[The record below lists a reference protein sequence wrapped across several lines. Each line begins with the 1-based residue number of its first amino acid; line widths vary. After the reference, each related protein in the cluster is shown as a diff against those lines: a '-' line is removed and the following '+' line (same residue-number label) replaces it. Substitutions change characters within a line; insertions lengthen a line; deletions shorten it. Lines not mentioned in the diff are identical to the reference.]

1 MEVIS
6 MRKLLIT
13 TGFVSLATVA
23 GLSVSLAQGYYG
35 EPAPYGSS
43 LDYSPGINDL
53 TPGYHSSPYA
63 YDYYDYYGGYAPYYQ
78 RGGPGPR
85 VGIGTGMGA
94 GSQR

>member
-1 MEVIS
+1 MN
-6 MRKLLIT
+6 KLLF
-13 TGFVSLATVA
+13 GLLFAMGLVSLATLAGASVA
-23 GLSVSLAQGYYG
+23 AAQGYYG

-43 LDYSPGINDL
+43 LDYSPGIHDL

-63 YDYYDYYGGYAPYYQ
+63 HDYYDYYGGYGPSRR

-85 VGIGTGMGA
+85 VGNGTGMGI